1 MSRRDALVRTNL
13 HRWVALLASLL
24 VAAACGCGGGN
35 GSTGYTLQDASTGSD
50 VTTVSK
56 DSGFGLGHDSGKGC
70 GLVTCKSKNA
80 NCGPISDG
88 CGNIIQCG
96 TCKAPETCGGGGPS
110 RCGIEDG
117 SSCTPKT
124 CKELGFNCGP
134 QGDGCGGTVKCGSC
148 SGGETCGGGGK
159 PGVCGSSDGGPCT
172 PNTCASLNVNC
183 GLQSNGCGGTLDC
196 GSCNPP
202 ATCGGGGPS
211 LCGVPD
217 SGTCTPLT
225 CTGLGFNCGPAGD
238 GCGNTL
244 ECGTCSGS
252 QTCGGGG
259 VAGVCGSP
267 SCTPVTCAAQGFNCG
282 PTGDGCGNILDCGTC
297 TAPQVCGGGGAPNV
311 CGSIPC
317 VPTTC
322 AALGLTCGPA
332 SDGCGNELQC
342 GTCTAPQACGG
353 GGTPGVCG
361 CTGTCAAVPICPT
374 GMTTTITGN
383 VYDPADL
390 HPLYNVVVYIPND
403 TSDPAL
409 TSPFS
414 AGITCDQCGGA
425 TAAGDPLVST
435 STAVDGS
442 FTLSNIPVGGG
453 IPLVI
458 QSGRWRREFT
468 VTVTNRCGPNAVSAS
483 NTTPSQW
490 LSSGTPAMPSDGHL
504 TMPPNSTLGD
514 IPRIAILSGA
524 FDMVECELRKIGI
537 DDSEFV
543 NPGAWGTGNHVQ
555 FYQADMQ
562 NNPGDTYYGYPTQW
576 GTGAVING
584 STPNQAQLFGSSGGT
599 PNINQYDLVIL
610 ECEGYEQDQSTA
622 YQNAIATYTNAGG
635 RIFSSD
641 FAYAW
646 LYQNGGFPGVANWDV
661 GQNPSGSQETAY
673 IDMVSNPVGSVFQQW
688 LDQPAVNV
696 PGASAG
702 DFALDPVFHN
712 SNGVAGNTQQW
723 LYWNN
728 GSEQPIHF
736 TFNTPV
742 STPTNTC
749 GRVTFSDWHTQSG
762 LISRYNPTCSP
773 CWYSGTEYLC
783 CSNYDDWNS
792 YTFPA
797 ECEQSGFPAA
807 MTDQETILEF
817 MLFDLTACV
826 PQYQATCVP
835 LNCTEQ
841 GISCGPA
848 GDGCGN
854 LIQCGDCTPPATCGG
869 SGVHGVCGTPTC
881 VPATCASQNFNCGEQ
896 GDGCGGTL
904 RLRHLHTAT
913 GLRRRRY
920 PGPVRRPRLRAE
932 DVHRARDRLRS
943 GGRRLRRR
951 AAVRQLHS
959 ARDLRRRRHARRLR
973 VGEARA
979 HPRPARRSA
988 STAARR
994 ATAAATSSTCGT
1006 CTAPADLRR
1015 RRQARRLREPGVHA
1029 RPRARRSAST
1039 AARPATA
1046 AATCSQ
1052 CGTCTAPADLR
1063 RRRQARRLRR
1073 PRRAPPRPALRWATT
1088 AARPATAA
1096 AAPSVR
1102 HLHGAGD
1109 LRRRR
1114 PGQPVR

>member
-1 MSRRDALVRTNL
+1 MHAED
-13 HRWVALLASLL
+13 
-24 VAAACGCGGGN
+24 
-35 GSTGYTLQDASTGSD
+35 LQG
-50 VTTVSK
+50 V
-56 DSGFGLGHDSGKGC
+56 
-70 GLVTCKSKNA
+70 
-80 NCGPISDG
+80 
-88 CGNIIQCG
+88 
-96 TCKAPETCGGGGPS
+96 
-110 RCGIEDG
+110 
-117 SSCTPKT
+117 
-124 CKELGFNCGP
+124 GFNCGP

-267 SCTPVTCAAQGFNCG
+267 SRTPVTCAAQGFNCG

-414 AGITCDQCGGA
+414 AGIACDQCGGA

-904 RLRHLHTAT
+904 DCGTCTPPQDCGGGGTPGQCGGLACVQKTCAELGIACGPAGDGCGGELQCGNCTPPAT
-913 GLRRRRY
+913 CGGGGT
-920 PGPVRRPRLRAE
+920 PGVCG
-932 DVHRARDRLRS
+932 S
-943 GGRRLRRR
+943 GGTCTPTTC
-951 AAVRQLHS
+951 S
-959 ARDLRRRRHARRLR
+959 ALGINCGPAGDGCGNVIPSCGTCTPPQTCGGGGKAGVCGSPGCTPTTCSALGFNCGPAGDGCGNLLQCGTCTPPATCGGGGKAG
-973 VGEARA
+973 VCGTSACTPETCSSLGYNCGEAGDGCGGTI
-979 HPRPARRSA
+979 S
-988 STAARR
+988 
-994 ATAAATSSTCGT
+994 CGT
-1006 CTAPADLRR
+1006 CTAPDTCGGGG
-1015 RRQARRLREPGVHA
+1015 QAN
-1029 RPRARRSAST
+1029 
-1039 AARPATA
+1039 
-1046 AATCSQ
+1046 Q
-1052 CGTCTAPADLR
+1052 CGS
-1063 RRRQARRLRR
+1063 QK
-1073 PRRAPPRPALRWATT
+1073 
-1088 AARPATAA
+1088 
-1096 AAPSVR
+1096 
-1102 HLHGAGD
+1102 
-1109 LRRRR
+1109 
-1114 PGQPVR
+1114 